1 MTVHSLCGILC
12 SNEDRRTAYN
22 MNKPETVLRKRPK
35 NANSVTL
42 TSLIYVTSV
51 GDLGVV

>member
-1 MTVHSLCGILC
+1 MVYSLCGILC
-12 SNEDRRTAYN
+12 SNENGRTAYN
-22 MNKPETVLRKRPK
+22 VNKPEAVLRKRPK
-35 NANSVTL
+35 NTNSVTL